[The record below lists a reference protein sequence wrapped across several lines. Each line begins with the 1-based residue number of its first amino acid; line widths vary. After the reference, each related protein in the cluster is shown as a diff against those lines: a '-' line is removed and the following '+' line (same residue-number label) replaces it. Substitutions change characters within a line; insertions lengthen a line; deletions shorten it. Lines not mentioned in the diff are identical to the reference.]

1 MVQQTQRIESYFRH
15 LFSQKEDF
23 NNLYITIVCTLYFI
37 KLLRTEPTLNQ
48 HKSVFCGVVGGYN
61 NRWHRATST
70 VRSLQSTYTYIVTYQ
85 NLHFLQVQQQY
96 FQFEDINSL
105 CHSNEMFRKQ
115 EIRIQKQ
122 NASKDHIDVLFD
134 NMCSHQEF

>member
-37 KLLRTEPTLNQ
+37 KLLRTEPTQ
-48 HKSVFCGVVGGYN
+48 VFFCGVVGGYN

-70 VRSLQSTYTYIVTYQ
+70 VVTKHIH
-85 NLHFLQVQQQY
+85 LHSNISEFALSRLQVQQQY

-105 CHSNEMFRKQ
+105 CHSNEKFRKQ

>member
-37 KLLRTEPTLNQ
+37 KLLRTEPTQVSLLLWCGGWLQ
-48 HKSVFCGVVGGYN
+48 QSLAPSHKY
-61 NRWHRATST
+61 ST
-70 VRSLQSTYTYIVTYQ
+70 KSTKHIH
-85 NLHFLQVQQQY
+85 LHSNISEFALSRLQVQQQY